1 MQWQDL
7 VETIDSRNE
16 KIDSSSMQLL
26 LLLYSSIGFDVYF
39 IFFWI

>member
-26 LLLYSSIGFDVYF
+26 LLLYL
-39 IFFWI
+39 